1 MSPDQVST
9 FAAPPALANQR
20 CSLQPVAYGAVAVPM
35 GLSDL
40 GAQRQMVLKG
50 WRQRIPE
57 LASSSTNLLRLKP
70 ARLVPPSTLSPMGA
84 ARPGWQS
91 QQNCGPGPNGACRFC
106 PLARSAFQKRS
117 AKNMG

>member
-1 MSPDQVST
+1 
-9 FAAPPALANQR
+9 
-20 CSLQPVAYGAVAVPM
+20 
-35 GLSDL
+35 
-40 GAQRQMVLKG
+40 
-50 WRQRIPE
+50 
-57 LASSSTNLLRLKP
+57 SSTNLLRLKP

-117 AKNMG
+117 AKNMGKRRRQVLTYGWLTYPPTPAPAAVSSMSYIVEQVAAHCRLNSEPPPLPATGSLVLPL